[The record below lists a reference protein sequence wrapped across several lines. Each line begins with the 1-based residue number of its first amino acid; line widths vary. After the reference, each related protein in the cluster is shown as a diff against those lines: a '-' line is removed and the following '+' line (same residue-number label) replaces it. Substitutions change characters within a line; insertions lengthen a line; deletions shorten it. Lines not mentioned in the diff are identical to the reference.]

1 MNKNTKQSSKK
12 ITICVCTYNNYSLL
26 FSCIQRLSIQSVY
39 KDKYDVLILDN
50 SPEKFLEKSVG
61 CKKLCDSLD
70 NFTYVA
76 KLTDGLSGAR
86 NECID
91 LVNTELIHF
100 IDDDAMV
107 DFDFVKNTIDCF
119 LRHDNL
125 AIMGGKVIP
134 SWGGVKRPNWLCDDA
149 LGYLSMLD
157 FGDSEMWYS
166 ENEGMWLVGA
176 NICFRRTCLVKYGK
190 FSNKLGRKGW
200 SKSLLGSE
208 EMQLIY
214 KMGNKEKILYNPTSV
229 VNHVVPENR
238 MNQAWFIK
246 RVAWQAVSDVM
257 TDTFYMEN
265 AGEWS
270 DNKFGYDFLKE
281 NSEILYEETNDP
293 DIFCKKLKVA
303 KMLSFWMLNDFK
315 TK

>member
-26 FSCIQRLSIQSVY
+26 FGCIQRLSIQSVY

-119 LRHDNL
+119 LRHENL
-125 AIMGGKVIP
+125 SCHGWK
-134 SWGGVKRPNWLCDDA
+134 S
-149 LGYLSMLD
+149 
-157 FGDSEMWYS
+157 YS
-166 ENEGMWLVGA
+166 E
-176 NICFRRTCLVKYGK
+176 
-190 FSNKLGRKGW
+190 LG
-200 SKSLLGSE
+200 
-208 EMQLIY
+208 
-214 KMGNKEKILYNPTSV
+214 
-229 VNHVVPENR
+229 
-238 MNQAWFIK
+238 
-246 RVAWQAVSDVM
+246 
-257 TDTFYMEN
+257 
-265 AGEWS
+265 
-270 DNKFGYDFLKE
+270 
-281 NSEILYEETNDP
+281 
-293 DIFCKKLKVA
+293 
-303 KMLSFWMLNDFK
+303 
-315 TK
+315 